1 LPEFSQEGAAVRR
14 AENRIIFVFLLVSL
28 LAFGGALLYRSAE
41 RSGRFDLDTVR
52 INGIRFA
59 DSAAVAEILIPYFSM
74 PIGSIDRDSLENE
87 LEALAGIET
96 AETSLIWPS
105 SIRIRATLSRPVL
118 LFSDESGTYPISV
131 DCEILP
137 ETFISDTLPVV
148 VIEGRTDP
156 TGVTKVVEWLSD
168 GLPDNWCGNLVL
180 DGRTLSI
187 RFDGQ
192 RAVILGENDL
202 SERWTAYRTVESCA
216 LLSGDWCEMDLRYSN
231 QAVLRFRE

>member
-1 LPEFSQEGAAVRR
+1 MRR
-14 AENRIIFVFLLVSL
+14 AENRIVLAFLAVSM

-59 DSAAVAEILIPYFSM
+59 DSAAVAEILVPYFSK
-74 PIGSIDRDSLENE
+74 PIGSIDRDSLEKE

-96 AETSLIWPS
+96 VTISLIWPS

-118 LFSDESGTYPISV
+118 LLSDGSGSHPISI

-137 ETFISDTLPVV
+137 STFISDTLPVV
-148 VIEGRTDP
+148 VIKGGADS

-168 GLPDNWCGNLVL
+168 GLPDNLCGSLVL

-187 RFDGQ
+187 LFDDQ
-192 RAVILGENDL
+192 RAVILGESNL
-202 SERWTAYRTVESCA
+202 SERWIAYRAVENCA

>member
-1 LPEFSQEGAAVRR
+1 MRR
-14 AENRIIFVFLLVSL
+14 AENRIVIVFLAVSL

-41 RSGRFDLDTVR
+41 RSGRFDLDTIR

-59 DSAAVAEILIPYFSM
+59 DSAVVAEILIPYFSK
-74 PIGSIDRDSLENE
+74 PLGSIDRDCLENE

-96 AETSLIWPS
+96 AEASLIWPS

-118 LFSDESGTYPISV
+118 LLSDESGMHPISS

-137 ETFISDTLPVV
+137 PTFISDTLPVV
-148 VIEGRTDP
+148 VIEGGADS
-156 TGVTKVVEWLSD
+156 TGVTNVVDWLSD

-187 RFDGQ
+187 LFDDN

-216 LLSGDWCEMDLRYSN
+216 LLGGDWCEMDLRYSN
-231 QAVLRFRE
+231 QAVLRFRGEYE

>member
-1 LPEFSQEGAAVRR
+1 MRR
-14 AENRIIFVFLLVSL
+14 AENGVVLTFLLVSL

-41 RSGRFDLDTVR
+41 RSGKFDLDTVR
-52 INGIRFA
+52 INGIRCS
-59 DSAAVAEILIPYFSM
+59 DSAAVADILIPYFSK
-74 PIGSIDRDSLENE
+74 PLGSIDRGFLENE

-96 AETSLIWPS
+96 AEASLIWPS

-118 LFSDESGTYPISV
+118 LLSDESGVYPISV

-137 ETFISDTLPVV
+137 PSFISDSLPVV
-148 VIEGRTDP
+148 LIEGRADS
-156 TGVTKVVEWLSD
+156 TGVTNVVEWLSE

-187 RFDGQ
+187 LFDDNS
-192 RAVILGENDL
+192 AVILGENDL
-202 SERWTAYRTVESCA
+202 SERWSAYRTVESCA
-216 LLSGDWCEMDLRYSN
+216 FLGGDWCEMDLRYRN